1 MSNLPIEIKESGN
14 LPNVFEAAN
23 LEALFKQVE
32 EQVKGEIFDVET
44 QEGRAHIKSVAAK
57 ISSSKTAIDKPIR
70 DYLREIKELPKII
83 EKNARESIARF
94 DALRDETLAPLAA
107 AQAEQDKLLE
117 WMNGIPVWCMSCQ
130 QSELAKQVISDLEGV
145 LLDSFWPDLRKKAK
159 TAHEAAL
166 TVVTNTLNNL
176 LAAEK
181 QAAELEALQA
191 EKARLEQAAHDAR
204 VAKEAEERARAE
216 QQRQIVEAQQREE
229 QARRDKE
236 AAEARAIEAE
246 AKAKRDAELAAERAA
261 QAERERMEAEEAEAK
276 RLADARA
283 ADKENRIKI
292 NRAALVALIAEGL
305 SEDDAKKVVTA
316 IAKGLVPNVKIFY

>member
-94 DALRDETLAPLAA
+94 DALRDETLAPLLA
-107 AQAEQDKLLE
+107 AQAGQDELLA
-117 WMNGIPVWCMSCQ
+117 WMTEMPVWCMNCQ
-130 QSELAKQVISDLEGV
+130 KSELVQEQIERLEAVDIG
-145 LLDSFWPDLRKKAK
+145 LLWPELKKKAK

-166 TVVTNTLNNL
+166 TVANNTLNNL

-181 QAAELEALQA
+181 QVAELAALQA

-229 QARRDKE
+229 QAKRDKE
-236 AAEARAIEAE
+236 LAEARAIEAE

-261 QAERERMEAEEAEAK
+261 QAERERMEAEEAEA
-276 RLADARA
+276 RRQADARA

-305 SEDDAKKVVTA
+305 SEDDAKKVITA